1 MISAFP
7 ETGSNHVKQ
16 SRGKTSSPGLLQQL
30 RLRPPASVHSPSTGA
45 FAFQERGSLPQKKDI
60 KKVHLEGMGGL
71 GGRSPLWALVKGG
84 TFPPKKRTPRAWRGA
99 FSLAYC
105 PKNIVDATWRK
116 APRRPQAR
124 CCPHHSPAATSG
136 PAAGRVPFPRSC
148 GSGPWRPCARSR
160 RAG

>member
-30 RLRPPASVHSPSTGA
+30 RLRPPASAKAPPQGLLLFRSGTGPLRESAFGGGWGALGEGTPFGHWSKGVPSP
-45 FAFQERGSLPQKKDI
+45 Q
-60 KKVHLEGMGGL
+60 
-71 GGRSPLWALVKGG
+71 
-84 TFPPKKRTPRAWRGA
+84 KRTPRAWHGA
-99 FSLAYC
+99 FALAYC
-105 PKNIVDATWRK
+105 PKNIMTATWRK
-116 APRRPQAR
+116 APHHPRAR
-124 CCPHHSPAATSG
+124 CCPHHTPAGTCG

>member
-16 SRGKTSSPGLLQQL
+16 SRGKTSSPGLPQQL
-30 RLRPPASVHSPSTGA
+30 RLRPPASAKAPPQGLLLFRSGTGPS
-45 FAFQERGSLPQKKDI
+45 
-60 KKVHLEGMGGL
+60 KKVYLEEDEGL
-71 GGRSPLWALVKGG
+71 GGRQLLWALVKGG
-84 TFPPKKRTPRAWRGA
+84 TFPKKTNAPCHARGVPIGV
-99 FSLAYC
+99 L
-105 PKNIVDATWRK
+105 PKNIMTATWRK
-116 APRRPQAR
+116 APHHPRAR
-124 CCPHHSPAATSG
+124 CCPHHIPAARSG